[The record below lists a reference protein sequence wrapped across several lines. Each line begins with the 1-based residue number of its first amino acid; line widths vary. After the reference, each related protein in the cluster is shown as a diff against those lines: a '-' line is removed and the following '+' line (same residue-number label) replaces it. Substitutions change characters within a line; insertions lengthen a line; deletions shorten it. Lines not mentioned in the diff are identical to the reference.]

1 LNGSGSSQRC
11 EQHSTGV
18 SFAQTSVSREVF
30 DQRQT
35 VYRFTPGLKEKKK
48 MKLLIGKQSRPWIY
62 ALIAM
67 GVIFLLIGLGVGVGV
82 SHGGFS
88 PIEALYPFSN
98 AAAQEPKPTTAP
110 QGLPDFVAL
119 AKKLKPEVVNISTTQ
134 AAKEVD
140 VPNPFDQNDPSG
152 ESWKKFF
159 GAPVPRG
166 QLKPRSL
173 GSGFIIE
180 PNGLILT
187 NYHVVDNA
195 ERITVRL
202 SDERVFEG
210 KVVGKDKKTDIA
222 LVKISARNLPV
233 APLGDSD
240 RLEVGEWV
248 MAIGNPFGLDYTVT
262 SGIVSAKDR
271 EIGAGPYDHFI
282 QTDASI
288 NPGNSGGPLINL
300 QGEVVGIDSAI
311 FSESGGNIG
320 IGFAIPINLVKE
332 LLPQLQ
338 SVGTVT
344 RGWLGVSIQRMTPD
358 LAASL
363 GLDKAKGALVSS
375 VVPGSPADRAGIKA
389 GDVIVG
395 YEGKEINNANEL
407 PFLVARTPVGKT
419 VSLHVFHEKKSTT
432 LNVTVEKMNEE
443 ETVASTTEKGGLGL
457 TVEQITPEVAENL
470 GLNRTRGVVITA
482 VAPDSVGDEAG
493 LEPGDIIREIDHK
506 PIRNLS
512 DYKKIMAGA
521 VQDKSV
527 LFLVQREESTI
538 FLALRKEE

>member
-1 LNGSGSSQRC
+1 MKPSTDKQNRSWIVGLAASS
-11 EQHSTGV
+11 
-18 SFAQTSVSREVF
+18 
-30 DQRQT
+30 
-35 VYRFTPGLKEKKK
+35 
-48 MKLLIGKQSRPWIY
+48 
-62 ALIAM
+62 LIALLTGLEI
-67 GVIFLLIGLGVGVGV
+67 GVDT
-82 SHGGFS
+82 SHSGFS
-88 PIEALYPFSN
+88 IRSTATR
-98 AAAQEPKPTTAP
+98 EPEQATATR
-110 QGLPDFVAL
+110 GLADFVAL

-134 AAKEVD
+134 ITRQLAAPD
-140 VPNPFDQNDPSG
+140 PFDQRQR
-152 ESWKKFF
+152 F
-159 GAPVPRG
+159 GAPFPQG
-166 QLKPRSL
+166 PLKQRSL

-187 NYHVVDNA
+187 NNHVVDNA

-202 SDERVFEG
+202 SDEREFEG
-210 KVVGKDKKTDIA
+210 KVVGKDQKTDIA

-271 EIGAGPYDHFI
+271 QIGAGPYDHFI

-300 QGEVVGIDSAI
+300 RGEVVGIDSAI
-311 FSESGGNIG
+311 FSESGGNTG

-332 LLPQLQ
+332 LLPQLERA
-338 SVGTVT
+338 GKVT

-375 VVPGSPADRAGIKA
+375 VVHDGPADRAGIKA
-389 GDVIVG
+389 ADVIVG
-395 YEGKEINNANEL
+395 YDGKEINNANDL
-407 PFLVARTPVGKT
+407 PFLVAGTPVGKT
-419 VSLHVFHEKKSTT
+419 VSLHVFRDKTEKT
-432 LNVTVEKMNEE
+432 LAVTVEKMNEE
-443 ETVASTTEKGGLGL
+443 QEAVASTTEKGGLGL
-457 TVEQITPEVAENL
+457 TVEQINPEIAENL
-470 GLNRTRGVVITA
+470 GLNLTHGVVITA

-512 DYKKIMAGA
+512 DYKKIIASA
-521 VQDKSV
+521 AQDKSV
-527 LFLVQREESTI
+527 LFLVQRADNTI
-538 FLALRKEE
+538 FLALRREE